1 MNLLGE
7 EEEVGTVCLLLMAS
21 EKLGSLGGL
30 VASEKLGSLGGLVAS
45 EKLGNFGWFVA
56 RTGL

>member
-30 VASEKLGSLGGLVAS
+30 VASEKLGSLG
-45 EKLGNFGWFVA
+45 WFVA